1 MGLYFGGYKKRNHP
15 VGCMDD
21 LNIGVH
27 NRWQHFEC
35 LLWRFHDLGG
45 SE

>member
-1 MGLYFGGYKKRNHP
+1 
-15 VGCMDD
+15 MDD

-35 LLWRFHDLGG
+35 LLWRFHDWVVWSRWTG
-45 SE
+45 SWSTSADL